1 MKVLCLA
8 PPDNAQRLF
17 VPSSAVF
24 QRGARKVCNARPA
37 EAALPPGQRVAGFCA
52 GLLDAWEARLPGQSS
67 PPLLSRPGAP
77 FADRGRVN
85 R

>member
-24 QRGARKVCNARPA
+24 QRGARKVRNARPA
-37 EAALPPGQRVAGFCA
+37 EAVLPPGQRVAGFCA
-52 GLLDAWEARLPGQSS
+52 GFLDAWEARLPGQSS
-67 PPLLSRPGAP
+67 PPLLSRPGKP
-77 FADRGRVN
+77 FADKGRVN